1 MIKKHSKN
9 KLNFELTKK
18 GKNAVLV
25 KNNNGSSDNFI
36 SQSFINL
43 KDFYNKPLTLGEW
56 VDNLKTLKISDGTW
70 DEDFLLV
77 NISNNNEQINDAFKI
92 KRNFKKQN
100 KDDYNLQAGKY
111 LKKYKKGLEKELDDY
126 LELVDDVIYNIEV
139 DWNDAHNFEHKLN
152 LYNTTL
158 EKVENTDPSPKTI
171 LIEKPQNSDI
181 NAVKN
186 MKDMVWNSQVIK
198 DAKESNGDAFD
209 AKTYTKY
216 LKSISYN
223 SVAKVLDQI
232 IDEGYSVKGIT
243 NALKNLWD
251 AISTKKVSSLKK
263 PLYELLSAL
272 QKDSDN
278 AQKIVK
284 SLHKD
289 WSAFKKVSDI
299 ELLNNIIS
307 HINVDAMLR
316 DLEDEIN
323 DYRILFDII
332 LRRYAI
338 AQHIAK
344 DLFIKEVKAATNFDD
359 RFNGTRKRNL
369 LANDAIF
376 DKDDTTKVKD
386 TDKLADYQYVEK
398 FRESLYD
405 SIVNASKIKVVAQKE
420 NAIDEKLLNN
430 YFQKINVEAGILYD
444 LNELLALLE
453 VQYEKDKKKLVG
465 NKKDPKLDS
474 AILYSYQQGLLIKK
488 LSAFNM
494 IYKNAIFHL
503 KNLLDLQND
512 LEIILMNTHQNWLVY
527 FDKWI
532 EFKKVHINKNSQEFK
547 GLKNTTLEI
556 TLPSDDS
563 DEKPVKAK
571 PVSAKNL
578 KVLENKF
585 SKAGVKI
592 EEIVNITKNEL
603 ENEQS

>member
-1 MIKKHSKN
+1 MVNKHSKN

-77 NISNNNEQINDAFKI
+77 NISNNDEQIDDAFKI
-92 KRNFKKQN
+92 KHNFKRQN
-100 KDDYNLQAGKY
+100 KDDYDSQASRY
-111 LKKYKKGLEKELDDY
+111 LKKYEKRLEKELDDY

-152 LYNTTL
+152 LYNATL
-158 EKVENTDPSPKTI
+158 EKVENTDPSKAI
-171 LIEKPQNSDI
+171 LIEKPQSSGIDD
-181 NAVKN
+181 VKN
-186 MKDMVWNSQVIK
+186 TKEMVWNSQIIQ
-198 DAKESNGDAFD
+198 ASKENHGEKFD
-209 AKTYTKY
+209 AKSYTKY

-223 SVAKVLDQI
+223 SVTKVLNKI
-232 IDEGYSVKGIT
+232 IDEGFSVKSIT

-251 AISTKKVSSLKK
+251 TISTKKVSSLKK
-263 PLYELLSAL
+263 PLYELLNSL

-284 SLHKD
+284 SLNKD
-289 WSAFKKVSDI
+289 WSEFKKVSDI
-299 ELLNNIIS
+299 ELLNNIIQ
-307 HINVDAMLR
+307 HIDVDAMLSE
-316 DLEDEIN
+316 LEDEIN

-344 DLFIKEVKAATNFDD
+344 DLFIKEVKAAANFDD

-369 LANDAIF
+369 LANDVIF
-376 DKDDTTKVKD
+376 DKDDITKVKD
-386 TDKLADYQYVEK
+386 SDKLADYQYVEK
-398 FRESLYD
+398 FRKSLYD
-405 SIVNASKIKVVAQKE
+405 SIVNTNKIKVVAQKE

-444 LNELLALLE
+444 LNELLELLE
-453 VQYEKDKKKLVG
+453 VQYEKDKKKFVG

-474 AILYSYQQGLLIKK
+474 AILYGYQQGLLIKK

-503 KNLLDLQND
+503 KNLLHLQND

-532 EFKKVHINKNSQEFK
+532 EFKKAHINKNSQEFK

-556 TLPSDDS
+556 TLPSDDGE
-563 DEKPVKAK
+563 EKTIKEK
-571 PVSAKNL
+571 SSSTKNL
-578 KVLENKF
+578 KVLKNKF

>member
-1 MIKKHSKN
+1 MVNKHSKN
-9 KLNFELTKK
+9 KLSFELTKK

-43 KDFYNKPLTLGEW
+43 KDFYNKPLTLDEW

-77 NISNNNEQINDAFKI
+77 NISNNNEQIDDAFKI
-92 KRNFKKQN
+92 KHNFKKQN
-100 KDDYNLQAGKY
+100 KDDYDLQASKY
-111 LKKYKKGLEKELDDY
+111 LKKYEKNLEKELDDY
-126 LELVDDVIYNIEV
+126 LDLVDDVIYNIEV

-152 LYNTTL
+152 LYNATL
-158 EKVENTDPSPKTI
+158 EKVENTNPTKAI
-171 LIEKPQNSDI
+171 LIEKPQSSDI
-181 NAVKN
+181 NNVKN
-186 MKDMVWNSQVIK
+186 TKEMVWNSQIIQA
-198 DAKESNGDAFD
+198 AKESHGETFD
-209 AKTYTKY
+209 AKSYTKY

-223 SVAKVLDQI
+223 SVTKVLNKI
-232 IDEGYSVKGIT
+232 IDEGFSVKGIT
-243 NALKNLWD
+243 NALKNLWG

-263 PLYELLSAL
+263 PLYELLNSL

-284 SLHKD
+284 SLNKD
-289 WSAFKKVSDI
+289 WSEFKKVSDI
-299 ELLNNIIS
+299 ELLNNIIQN
-307 HINVDAMLR
+307 INVDVMLS

-344 DLFIKEVKAATNFDD
+344 DLFIKEVKAAANFDD

-369 LANDAIF
+369 LANDVIF

-386 TDKLADYQYVEK
+386 SDKLADYQYVEK
-398 FRESLYD
+398 FRKSLYD
-405 SIVNASKIKVVAQKE
+405 SIVNANKIKVVAQKE

-444 LNELLALLE
+444 LNELLELLE
-453 VQYEKDKKKLVG
+453 IQYEKDKKKFVG

-503 KNLLDLQND
+503 KNLLHLQND
-512 LEIILMNTHQNWLVY
+512 LEIILMSTHQNWLVY

-532 EFKKVHINKNSQEFK
+532 EFKKAHINKNSQEFK

-563 DEKPVKAK
+563 EEKTIKEKSP
-571 PVSAKNL
+571 STKNL
-578 KVLENKF
+578 KVLKNKF
-585 SKAGVKI
+585 SKAGIKI

>member
-1 MIKKHSKN
+1 MVNKHSKN

-77 NISNNNEQINDAFKI
+77 NISNNDEQIDDAFKI
-92 KRNFKKQN
+92 KHNFKRQN
-100 KDDYNLQAGKY
+100 KDDYDSQASRY
-111 LKKYKKGLEKELDDY
+111 LKKYEKRLEKELDDY

-152 LYNTTL
+152 LYNATL
-158 EKVENTDPSPKTI
+158 EKVENTDPSKAI
-171 LIEKPQNSDI
+171 LIEKPQSSGIDD
-181 NAVKN
+181 VKN
-186 MKDMVWNSQVIK
+186 TKEMVWNSQIIQA
-198 DAKESNGDAFD
+198 AKENHGEKFD
-209 AKTYTKY
+209 AKSYTKY

-223 SVAKVLDQI
+223 SVTKVLNKI
-232 IDEGYSVKGIT
+232 IDEGFSVKSIT

-251 AISTKKVSSLKK
+251 TISTKKVSSLKK
-263 PLYELLSAL
+263 PLYELLNSL

-284 SLHKD
+284 SLNKD
-289 WSAFKKVSDI
+289 WSEFKKVSDI
-299 ELLNNIIS
+299 ELLNNIIQ
-307 HINVDAMLR
+307 HIDVDAMLSE
-316 DLEDEIN
+316 LEDEIN

-344 DLFIKEVKAATNFDD
+344 DLFIKEVKAAANFDD

-369 LANDAIF
+369 LANDVIF
-376 DKDDTTKVKD
+376 DKDDITKIKNS
-386 TDKLADYQYVEK
+386 DKLADYQYVEK
-398 FRESLYD
+398 FRKSLYD
-405 SIVNASKIKVVAQKE
+405 SIVNTNKIKVVAQKE

-444 LNELLALLE
+444 LNELLELLE
-453 VQYEKDKKKLVG
+453 VQYEKDKKKFVG

-474 AILYSYQQGLLIKK
+474 AILYGYQQGLLIKK

-503 KNLLDLQND
+503 KNLLHLQND

-532 EFKKVHINKNSQEFK
+532 EFKKAHINKNSQEFK

-556 TLPSDDS
+556 TLPSDDGEEKTIK
-563 DEKPVKAK
+563 EKP
-571 PVSAKNL
+571 PSTKNL
-578 KVLENKF
+578 KVLKNKF